1 MARKAFI
8 ERALGRPPRLVRLG
22 LEGQRLFFKLSRLP
36 GVGRRHP
43 WVTPRK
49 TDVRFIPIN
58 SVIEMPES
66 CPMPLR
72 LLDRLIEEA
81 SHRVIVDFC
90 GCRVG
95 YECKEYPSEI
105 GCLLM
110 GDSALEVPRTVCRE
124 VGVGEAKEHARRA
137 VEAGLVPIV
146 GKAHVDDFIYGIKD
160 RGRLLTV
167 CFCCECCSI
176 TRGIGDIPIGAV
188 EPAFARMEGVS
199 VVITEKCRGCG
210 RCVERCF
217 VKAIEIVDGRAVIGP
232 YCRLC
237 GRCASACPNGGAV
250 IRIDDPDFL
259 EKTYRRI
266 RAHVKFD

>member
-1 MARKAFI
+1 MCAKAFI
-8 ERALGRPPRLVRLG
+8 ERALGKPPFFVRMG
-22 LEGQRLFFKLSRLP
+22 LRGQMIFFKLSKLP

-43 WVTPRK
+43 WVTPKK
-49 TDVRFIPIN
+49 TDVRFVPIN
-58 SVIEMPES
+58 ADVAMPGD
-66 CPMPLR
+66 CPLPLQ
-72 LLDRLIEEA
+72 LLDRLIEDS
-81 SHRVIVDFC
+81 SHRAIVDFC

-95 YECKEYPSEI
+95 FECRDYPHEV

-110 GDSALEVPRTVCRE
+110 GESALEVPRTVSRD
-124 VGVGEAKEHARRA
+124 VGVEEARAHARRA
-137 VEAGLVPIV
+137 VEAGLIPIV

-176 TRGIGDIPIGAV
+176 TRAIGDIPLHAV

-199 VVITEKCRGCG
+199 VEVTDRCEGCG
-210 RCVERCF
+210 LCVGHCF
-217 VKAIEIVDGRAVIGP
+217 VRAIKVVDGRALIGP
-232 YCRLC
+232 RCRAC
-237 GRCASACPNGGAV
+237 GRCASVCPNGGVAV
-250 IRIDDPDFL
+250 RVTDPDYL

>member
-1 MARKAFI
+1 MRRKAFI
-8 ERALGRPPRLVRLG
+8 ERALGKPPRFVRMG
-22 LEGQRLFFKLSRLP
+22 LRSQMIFFKLAKLP
-36 GVGRRHP
+36 GVGQRHP
-43 WVTPRK
+43 WVTPKK

-58 SVIEMPES
+58 SDVVMPGDS
-66 CPMPLR
+66 PMPLQ

-95 YECKEYPSEI
+95 FECRDYPREI

-110 GDSALEVPRTVCRE
+110 GDSALEVPRTVSRE
-124 VGVGEAKEHARRA
+124 VGVEEAKSHARRA

-146 GKAHVDDFIYGIKD
+146 GKAHVDDFIYGIRD

-176 TRGIGDIPIGAV
+176 TRAIRDVPIQAM

-199 VVITEKCRGCG
+199 VEVTENCRGCG
-210 RCVERCF
+210 SCTERCF
-217 VKAIEIVDGRAVIGP
+217 VGAITVVGGRARIGSR
-232 YCRLC
+232 CRAC
-237 GRCASACPNGGAV
+237 GRCASICPNGGV
-250 IRIDDPDFL
+250 RVRIDDPEFL
-259 EKTYRRI
+259 EKTYERI
-266 RAHVKFD
+266 RAHVRFD